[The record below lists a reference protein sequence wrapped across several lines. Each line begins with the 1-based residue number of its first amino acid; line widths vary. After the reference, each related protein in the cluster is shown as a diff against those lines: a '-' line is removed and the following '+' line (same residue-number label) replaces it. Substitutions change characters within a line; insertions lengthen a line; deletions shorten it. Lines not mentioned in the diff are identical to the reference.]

1 MNQVGGGKRRYSREF
16 RDQCV
21 RQVVAGL
28 GSYRSRED
36 AVVAI
41 AAAAAIPVTTL
52 RNWVRAE
59 LGAARTDQIPAD
71 TELQLRELR
80 RQLHEAQQV
89 VTALSMYPSVQHRV
103 SVQS

>member
-28 GSYRSRED
+28 ASYRSRED

-41 AAAAAIPVTTL
+41 AAAAIPVTTL

-59 LGAARTDQIPAD
+59 LGAARTDRIPAD